1 MKPPNPKNYTKIQQ
15 NNNHPTMAEEVNKFN
30 FFKKLNRLNPLEV
43 PISIISCLLLTFFL
57 ICSFFYFDYGA
68 VINGPVGPTWRFRGA
83 YDELGFGNG
92 NGNGNG
98 NGSNSSIRSRLK
110 EGEECDYFE
119 GKWVWD
125 ETYPLYDSKDCLFSD
140 GGFKCLSNHRPDNS
154 FTKWRW
160 QPNLCDLPR
169 FDAKVMLEKLRN
181 KRLVFVG
188 DSIGRNQ
195 WESLLCMLS
204 SAVPDKASIYEVNGN
219 PITKHMGYL
228 IFRFRDYNCTIEYY
242 RAPFL
247 VVQGRPPAGSP
258 RNVRYTLRVDQLEWS
273 SAKWRNADVLIFNAG
288 HWWTNDKTVKSGCYF
303 QEGNELKL
311 NMTVETAFRRSIET
325 LANWVDTQVNVTKTS
340 VYFRSYAPVHFRGGD
355 WKNGGSCHLETMPDL
370 DVPNLPQT
378 WGHYNIVN
386 DVLSNTSH
394 VSTLDVTYL
403 SLQRKDGHPSLYYM
417 GEKPAPMHRQDCSH
431 WCLPGVP
438 DTWNEL
444 LYAVFLRRQSL
455 NSKNS
460 TNAS

>member
-1 MKPPNPKNYTKIQQ
+1 MAAV
-15 NNNHPTMAEEVNKFN
+15 AEEPSYLKRI
-30 FFKKLNRLNPLEV
+30 NRFNPLEI
-43 PISIISCLLLTFFL
+43 PISILICFLLTVFL
-57 ICSFFYFDYGA
+57 ICSVFYLDYGRPA
-68 VINGPVGPTWRFRGA
+68 ATWR
-83 YDELGFGNG
+83 GFARSNS
-92 NGNGNG
+92 N
-98 NGSNSSIRSRLK
+98 SNSSDSSIRNND
-110 EGEECDYFE
+110 EGCDYFE
-119 GKWVWD
+119 GRWVWD
-125 ETYPLYDSKDCLFSD
+125 DSYPLYDSKECGFSD
-140 GGFKCLSNHRPDNS
+140 GGFKCLMNNRPDTH

-160 QPNLCDLPR
+160 QPTRCTLPR
-169 FDAKVMLEKLRN
+169 FDAKLMLEKLRN
-181 KRLVFVG
+181 KRLVFIG

-204 SAVPDKASIYEVNGN
+204 SAVPDKSSIYEVNGN

-258 RNVRYTLRVDQLEWS
+258 SNVRYTLRVDQLEWT

-288 HWWTNDKTVKSGCYF
+288 HWWTNDKTIKSGCYF

-325 LANWVDTQVNVTKTS
+325 LANWVDNQVNVSKTS
-340 VYFRSYAPVHFRGGD
+340 VFFRSYAPVHFRGGD

-370 DVPNLPQT
+370 EAPNFPQT
-378 WGHYNIVN
+378 WGHYNTVN
-386 DVLSNTSH
+386 GVLSNRKNTSH
-394 VSTLDVTYL
+394 ISTLDVTYL
-403 SLQRKDGHPSLYYM
+403 SLQRKDGHPSLYYT
-417 GEKPAPMHRQDCSH
+417 GDKPAPMHRQDCSH

-444 LYAVFLRRQSL
+444 LYAVFLRQQSSR
-455 NSKNS
+455 SKNS
-460 TNAS
+460 TIAS